1 MIMMIIVMIMTT
13 KMIMIMIMTMLC
25 KAIAG
30 PDLEHMR
37 TEPRLFP
44 GKADDHL
51 LAQVKCH

>member
-13 KMIMIMIMTMLC
+13 KMTMIMTMLC